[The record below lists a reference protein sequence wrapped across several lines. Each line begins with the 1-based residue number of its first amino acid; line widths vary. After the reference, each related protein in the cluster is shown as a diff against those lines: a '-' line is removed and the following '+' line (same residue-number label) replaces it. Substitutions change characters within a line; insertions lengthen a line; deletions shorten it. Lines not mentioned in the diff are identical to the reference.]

1 MKDKS
6 FYSIIEKIVE
16 KEDPY
21 GILLVGSLSRMNEL
35 ELEKVRDV
43 DIFVI
48 TDKDQLERQVVDIE
62 GLEFDITYM
71 PIKLLDQAIEKR
83 LSSIIC
89 VLSKSKILYKSEE
102 NTLNYYL
109 KVIQSIYDEGPLNL
123 NQLDINY
130 ERFKLTQSYLTLESR
145 SEDSLNF
152 KLLRGMFLR
161 ELVTSYFKLN
171 NIWMPP
177 DKRMLK
183 SIEDDKLKYLI
194 ESNISST
201 NTDGLEKDIKC
212 LEQALN
218 YVLEPFG
225 GKLDFWEKDN
235 FPFDFL

>member
-1 MKDKS
+1 MKDKE
-6 FYSIIEKIVE
+6 FYNIIEKIVE

-21 GILLVGSLSRMNEL
+21 GILLVGSLSRMDKL
-35 ELEKVRDV
+35 ELEKVRDI

-48 TDKDQLERQVVDIE
+48 TNKDSLQRHVANIE

-83 LSSIIC
+83 LSSLIC

-109 KVIQSIYDEGPLNL
+109 KVIESIYDEGPQNL
-123 NQLDINY
+123 NQSDIDY
-130 ERFKLTQSYLTLESR
+130 EKFKLTQSYLTLESR
-145 SEDSLNF
+145 RDDSLNF
-152 KLLRGMFLR
+152 KFLRGVFLR
-161 ELVTSYFKLN
+161 ELVTSFFKLN

-177 DKRMLK
+177 EKRML
-183 SIEDDKLKYLI
+183 
-194 ESNISST
+194 SNISDEKLKLLIQANISCT
-201 NTDGLEKDIKC
+201 NADDIEEDIKC
-212 LEQALN
+212 LEQTFN

-225 GKLDFWEKDN
+225 GRLDFWEKDN